1 MAFTAADITA
11 LERAIADG
19 RGARSMTFFDQSI
32 TFNSIAEM
40 LALLSVMRQEVNTVA
55 GTRQGYRLASTRKG
69 V

>member
-19 RGARSMTFFDQSI
+19 RGARSMTFFDQSV

-40 LALLSVMRQEVNTVA
+40 LELLAVMRQEVNGAT
-55 GTRQGYRLASTRKG
+55 GTRQGYRLASMRKG

>member
-1 MAFTAADITA
+1 MAFTQTDIEL

-19 RGARSMTFFDQSI
+19 RGARSITFFDQSI

-40 LALLSVMRQEVNTVA
+40 LELLAVMRQDVA
-55 GTRQGYRLASTRKG
+55 ADTGTGRNYRLASFRKG